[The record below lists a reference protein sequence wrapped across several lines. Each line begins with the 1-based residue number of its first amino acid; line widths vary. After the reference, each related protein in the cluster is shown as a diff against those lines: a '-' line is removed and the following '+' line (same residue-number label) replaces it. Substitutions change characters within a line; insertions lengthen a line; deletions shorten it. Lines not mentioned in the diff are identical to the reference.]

1 MENGGE
7 TTFERLDRRRRE
19 AARRGEGC
27 WPMATGCVG
36 CLGRVVLLGW
46 VAVLLL
52 WVVPPMLWER
62 YSMVLPH
69 LKKVVPGMTEAEVR
83 ALLPRR
89 MRVEARETD
98 GPMTGARVVSAEEPV
113 VRELWVRGPDAPDW
127 LVLWAAMA
135 DMDSGTVYFNPDGM
149 VVGLKYTAYH
159 ARWEP
164 EWGVRCV
171 RFCGDTEAKDEP
183 ATETEEQP

>member
-7 TTFERLDRRRRE
+7 TTFERLERRRRE
-19 AARRGEGC
+19 AALRGEGF

-36 CLGRVVLLGW
+36 CLGKAILLGW
-46 VAVLLL
+46 VAFFVL

-83 ALLPRR
+83 ELFPRR
-89 MRVEARETD
+89 MRMESRETD
-98 GPMTGARVVSAEEPV
+98 GPMTGARVVAVEEPV
-113 VRELWVRGPDAPDW
+113 VRELWVRGPIAPDW
-127 LVLWAAMA
+127 LVLWATMA
-135 DMDSGTVYFNPDGM
+135 DMDSGTVYFNPDGI

-171 RFCGDTEAKDEP
+171 RFCGDPEAKDEP
-183 ATETEEQP
+183 ETEEQP